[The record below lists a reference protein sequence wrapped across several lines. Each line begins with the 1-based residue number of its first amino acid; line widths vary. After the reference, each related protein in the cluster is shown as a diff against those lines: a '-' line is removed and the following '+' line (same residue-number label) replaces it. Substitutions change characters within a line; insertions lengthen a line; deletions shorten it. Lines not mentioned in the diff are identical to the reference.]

1 MLTFALSNKYN
12 HLLKQSI
19 MKKLFAVV
27 LMAVAFAMPTK
38 AQFSWGIQAGLNM
51 SNVTVKE
58 AVDNMSGAVKS
69 RTGFF
74 VGPTVKFTLPI
85 VGLGID
91 ASALYD
97 QREGKSGDETIKSE
111 SLQIPINVRYGF
123 GLDSIAEVFAFAGPQ
138 FGFKLGGDTDTSIG
152 GTKVSEWTLKSS
164 NLSANIG
171 IGATIM
177 SKLQAKINYN
187 IALGK
192 TGEVKALDDVTNQ
205 LKEVGSAKFNAWQV
219 SLAYF
224 F

>member
-1 MLTFALSNKYN
+1 
-12 HLLKQSI
+12 

-27 LMAVAFAMPTK
+27 LMAVAFAMPSK

-51 SNVTVKE
+51 SNVSVKDAAE
-58 AVDNMSGAVKS
+58 DASGAIKS

-97 QREGKSGDETIKSE
+97 QREGKSGTETIKSQ
-111 SLQIPINVRYGF
+111 SIQIPVNVRYGI
-123 GLDSIAEVFAFAGPQ
+123 GLGSIAEVFAFAGPQ
-138 FGFKLGGDTDTSIG
+138 FGFKLSGDKNFGSE
-152 GTKVSEWTLKSS
+152 EWTLKSS

-171 IGATIM
+171 IGATVL
-177 SKLQAKINYN
+177 SKLQAKLNYN

-192 TGEVKALDDVTNQ
+192 TGEFKDKDIA
-205 LKEVGSAKFNAWQV
+205 KEIGSAKFNAWQI

>member
-27 LMAVAFAMPTK
+27 LMAVAFAMPSK

-51 SNVTVKE
+51 SNVSVKDAAE
-58 AVDNMSGAVKS
+58 DASGAIKS

-97 QREGKSGDETIKSE
+97 QREGKSGTETIKSQ
-111 SLQIPINVRYGF
+111 SLQIPVNVRYGI
-123 GLDSIAEVFAFAGPQ
+123 GLGSIAEVFAFAGPQ
-138 FGFKLGGDTDTSIG
+138 FGFKLSGDKNFGSE
-152 GTKVSEWTLKSS
+152 EWTLKSS

-171 IGATIM
+171 IGATVM
-177 SKLQAKINYN
+177 SKLQAKLNYN

-192 TGEVKALDDVTNQ
+192 TGEFKDNDIA
-205 LKEVGSAKFNAWQV
+205 KEIGSAKFNAWQI

>member
-1 MLTFALSNKYN
+1 
-12 HLLKQSI
+12 

-27 LMAVAFAMPTK
+27 LMAVAFAMPSK

-51 SNVTVKE
+51 SNVSVKDAE
-58 AVDNMSGAVKS
+58 SSVKS

-85 VGLGID
+85 IGLGID

-97 QREGKSGDETIKSE
+97 QREGKAGDETIKS
-111 SLQIPINVRYGF
+111 SSIQVPINVRYGV
-123 GLDSIAEVFAFAGPQ
+123 GLGSIAEVFAFAGPQ
-138 FGFKLGGDTDTSIG
+138 FGFKLSGDKDYG
-152 GTKVSEWTLKSS
+152 VGEWTLKSS

-171 IGATIM
+171 IGATVL
-177 SKLQAKINYN
+177 SKLQAKLNYN

-192 TGEVKALDDVTNQ
+192 TGEFESVQNSVKQVA
-205 LKEVGSAKFNAWQV
+205 EAKFSAWQV

>member
-1 MLTFALSNKYN
+1 
-12 HLLKQSI
+12 
-19 MKKLFAVV
+19 MKKLFALV
-27 LMAVAFAMPTK
+27 LMAVAFAMPSK

-51 SNVTVKE
+51 SNVSVKDAAE
-58 AVDNMSGAVKS
+58 DASGAIKS

-97 QREGKSGDETIKSE
+97 QREGKSGTETIKSQ
-111 SLQIPINVRYGF
+111 SLQIPVNVRYGI
-123 GLDSIAEVFAFAGPQ
+123 GLGSIAEVFAFAGPQ
-138 FGFKLGGDTDTSIG
+138 FGFKLSGDKNFGSE
-152 GTKVSEWTLKSS
+152 EWTLKSS

-171 IGATIM
+171 IGATVL
-177 SKLQAKINYN
+177 SKLQAKLNYN

-192 TGEVKALDDVTNQ
+192 TGEFKDKDIA
-205 LKEVGSAKFNAWQV
+205 KEIGSAKFNAWQI

>member
-1 MLTFALSNKYN
+1 
-12 HLLKQSI
+12 

-27 LMAVAFAMPTK
+27 LMAVAFAMPSK

-51 SNVTVKE
+51 SNISVKDAGDRPAE
-58 AVDNMSGAVKS
+58 AVKS

-97 QREGKSGDETIKSE
+97 QREGKAGDETIKSQ
-111 SLQIPINVRYGF
+111 SLQIPINLRYGF
-123 GLDSIAEVFAFAGPQ
+123 GLGSVAEVFAFAGPQ
-138 FGFKLGGDTDTSIG
+138 FGFKLGGDSDTSIA

-171 IGATIM
+171 VGATIL

-192 TGEVKALDDVTNQ
+192 TGEAKAIDVVTNK
-205 LKEVGSAKFNAWQV
+205 LEEAGSAKFNAWQI

>member
-1 MLTFALSNKYN
+1 
-12 HLLKQSI
+12 

-27 LMAVAFAMPTK
+27 LMAVAFAMPSK

-51 SNVTVKE
+51 SNVSVKE
-58 AVDNMSGAVKS
+58 AVDDAGGAVKS

-74 VGPTVKFTLPI
+74 VGPTIKFTLPI
-85 VGLGID
+85 IGLGID

-97 QREGKSGDETIKSE
+97 QREGKSGDETIKSQ
-111 SLQIPINVRYGF
+111 SLQIPINVRYGV
-123 GLDSIAEVFAFAGPQ
+123 GLGSIAEVFAFAGPQ
-138 FGFKLGGDTDTSIG
+138 FGFKLGGDEDTSIG

-171 IGATIM
+171 IGATIL
-177 SKLQAKINYN
+177 SKLQAKLNYN

-192 TGEVKALDDVTNQ
+192 TGEY
-205 LKEVGSAKFNAWQV
+205 KENVNGVMQEISSAKFNAWQV

>member
-1 MLTFALSNKYN
+1 
-12 HLLKQSI
+12 
-19 MKKLFAVV
+19 
-27 LMAVAFAMPTK
+27 MAVAFAMPSK

-51 SNVTVKE
+51 SNVSVKDAAE
-58 AVDNMSGAVKS
+58 DASGAIKS

-85 VGLGID
+85 VGLGVD

-97 QREGKSGDETIKSE
+97 LREGKSGTETIKSQ
-111 SLQIPINVRYGF
+111 SLQIPVNVRYGI
-123 GLDSIAEVFAFAGPQ
+123 GLGSIAEVFAFAGPQ
-138 FGFKLGGDTDTSIG
+138 FGFKLSGDKNFGSE
-152 GTKVSEWTLKSS
+152 EWTLKSS

-171 IGATIM
+171 IGATVL
-177 SKLQAKINYN
+177 SKLQAKLNYN

-192 TGEVKALDDVTNQ
+192 TGEFKD
-205 LKEVGSAKFNAWQV
+205 KEIAKEIGSAKFNAWQI

>member
-1 MLTFALSNKYN
+1 
-12 HLLKQSI
+12 

-123 GLDSIAEVFAFAGPQ
+123 GLGSIAEVFAFAGPQ

>member
-27 LMAVAFAMPTK
+27 LMAVAFAMPSK

-51 SNVTVKE
+51 SNVSVKDAAE
-58 AVDNMSGAVKS
+58 DASGAIKS

-97 QREGKSGDETIKSE
+97 QREGKSGTETIKS
-111 SLQIPINVRYGF
+111 SSIQIPVNVRYGI
-123 GLDSIAEVFAFAGPQ
+123 GLGSIAEVFAFAGPQ
-138 FGFKLGGDTDTSIG
+138 FGFKLSGDKNFGSE
-152 GTKVSEWTLKSS
+152 EWTLKSS

-171 IGATIM
+171 IGATVL
-177 SKLQAKINYN
+177 SKLQAKLNYN

-192 TGEVKALDDVTNQ
+192 TGEFKDKDIA
-205 LKEVGSAKFNAWQV
+205 KEIGSAKFNAWQI

>member
-1 MLTFALSNKYN
+1 
-12 HLLKQSI
+12 

-27 LMAVAFAMPTK
+27 LMAVAFAMPSK

-51 SNVTVKE
+51 SNVSVKDAAE
-58 AVDNMSGAVKS
+58 DASGAIKS

-97 QREGKSGDETIKSE
+97 QREGKSGTETIKSQ
-111 SLQIPINVRYGF
+111 SLQIPVNVRYGI
-123 GLDSIAEVFAFAGPQ
+123 GLGSIAEVFAFAGPQ
-138 FGFKLGGDTDTSIG
+138 FGFKLSGDKNFGSE
-152 GTKVSEWTLKSS
+152 EWTLKSS

-171 IGATIM
+171 IGATVM
-177 SKLQAKINYN
+177 SKLQAKLNYN

-192 TGEVKALDDVTNQ
+192 TGEFKD
-205 LKEVGSAKFNAWQV
+205 KEIAKEIGSAKFNAWQI